1 MRRFPTKLLLSMCV
15 VAVTAAVLTPI
26 ALACVRPR
34 TLDEQ
39 MLMAGDDV
47 VVGRV
52 VGIDERYASE
62 VNGESVL
69 WTVVQFRVDESLVT
83 IRRDYDA
90 TFFFRGGVRAG
101 SPTTTITPSSEDVRE
116 GRRLLL
122 FLAKRPFGEQR
133 FGAGVFQVD
142 SYAEVYRIQEYRDTN
157 GAQQEVVLGKGGG
170 FAFENSQFLAAART
184 QVVDAA
190 AKAKKLGK

>member
-1 MRRFPTKLLLSMCV
+1 MRRFPTKLLLSLSV

-52 VGIDERYASE
+52 VGIDERWASE
-62 VNGESVL
+62 LNGESVL
-69 WTVVQFRVDESLVT
+69 WTVVTLRADESLVT
-83 IRRDYDA
+83 NRRDYDV
-90 TFFFRGGVRAG
+90 TFFFRGGVRPG
-101 SPTTTITPSSEDVRE
+101 SPTTTITPSSEDIRE
-116 GRRLLL
+116 GRRLLV

-133 FGAGVFQVD
+133 FGPGVFQVD
-142 SYAEVYRIQEYRDTN
+142 SYAEVYRVMDFKDSS

-170 FAFENSQFLAAART
+170 FAFETNDYLASARNHVVAA
-184 QVVDAA
+184 VS
-190 AKAKKLGK
+190 KKQGK

>member
-1 MRRFPTKLLLSMCV
+1 MRRFPTKLLLSLCV

-52 VGIDERYASE
+52 VGIDERWAPE

-69 WTVVQFRVDESLVT
+69 WTVVHFRADESFVT
-83 IRRDYDA
+83 SKRDYDL
-90 TFFFRGGVRAG
+90 TFFFRGGIRPG

-122 FLAKRPFGEQR
+122 FLAQRPFGESR
-133 FGAGVFQVD
+133 FGPGVFQVD
-142 SYAEVYRIQEYRDTN
+142 SYAEVFRVMDFKDSN
-157 GAQQEVVLGKGGG
+157 GADQEVVLGKGGG
-170 FAFENSQFLAAART
+170 FAFETTQYLAGART

>member
-1 MRRFPTKLLLSMCV
+1 MRRFPTKLLLSLSV

-52 VGIDERYASE
+52 VGIDERWASE
-62 VNGESVL
+62 LNGESVL
-69 WTVVQFRVDESLVT
+69 WTVVTLRADESLVT
-83 IRRDYDA
+83 NRRDYDV
-90 TFFFRGGVRAG
+90 TFFFRGGVRPG
-101 SPTTTITPSSEDVRE
+101 SPTTTITPSSEDIRE
-116 GRRLLL
+116 GRRLLV

-133 FGAGVFQVD
+133 FGPGVFQVD
-142 SYAEVYRIQEYRDTN
+142 SYAEVYRVMDFKDSS

-170 FAFENSQFLAAART
+170 FAFETNDYLASART
-184 QVVDAA
+184 HVVAA
-190 AKAKKLGK
+190 VSKKQGK

>member
-1 MRRFPTKLLLSMCV
+1 MRRFPTKLLLSLSV

-52 VGIDERYASE
+52 VGIDERWANE
-62 VNGESVL
+62 LNGESVL
-69 WTVVQFRVDESLVT
+69 WTVVTLRADESLVT
-83 IRRDYDA
+83 NRRDYDV
-90 TFFFRGGVRAG
+90 TFFFRGGVRPG
-101 SPTTTITPSSEDVRE
+101 SPTTTITPSSEDIRE

-133 FGAGVFQVD
+133 FGPGVFQVD
-142 SYAEVYRIQEYRDTN
+142 SYAEVYRVMDFKDSS

-170 FAFENSQFLAAART
+170 FAFETNDYLASART
-184 QVVDAA
+184 HVVAA
-190 AKAKKLGK
+190 VSKKQGK